1 MRRMATRKL
10 GASAVW
16 LHARSAGLYERV
28 DWWHA
33 SEIQVDETE
42 EQSKFIAN
50 RLECDGIPAEAIE
63 QVWFFAERVEILITL
78 AGLSPSLKDENRRP
92 LGVTPWVTL
101 GNP

>member
-1 MRRMATRKL
+1 MATRKL

-16 LHARSAGLYERV
+16 LHARSAGLYKRV

-42 EQSKFIAN
+42 EQRKFIAN